1 MSNRRERANGRGE
14 VTANTRSGRASIL
27 IVDDDA
33 RVRRALCALIESSP
47 GLSVAGEAS
56 TKSGAYQAD
65 EALRP
70 DVVIL
75 DILMPT
81 AQDGLEVLRHLAST
95 GRAVVALSIRDGL
108 RAAAFAAGAGAFVEK
123 YAGPDALLQ
132 AVREVVGGMYVHG
145 Q

>member
-1 MSNRRERANGRGE
+1 MTPNATPGRAN
-14 VTANTRSGRASIL
+14 IL

-33 RVRRALCALIESSP
+33 RVRRALCALIECSP

-56 TKSGAYQAD
+56 TKSAAYQAD
-65 EALRP
+65 EALGP

-75 DILMPT
+75 DILLPT
-81 AQDGLEVLRHLAST
+81 AQDGLEVLEDLAET
-95 GRAVVALSIRDGL
+95 GRAVVALSLSEGL

-132 AVREVVGGMYVHG
+132 AVRDVLARMCAHG
-145 Q
+145 HEHRLQNGSSP